1 MGVKDGDTEKKLD
14 GSAEDLGFF
23 GFFGALLLRS
33 FGALGFLPP
42 IPRNP
47 GDGAFAA
54 LAVG

>member
-23 GFFGALLLRS
+23 GFFGALFLRS